1 MAKRNTIK
9 QILWYCHYF
18 SGTVAWYYHD
28 FFWKCPMV
36 LQWSTLNTM
45 VFEYV
50 GNYLVFFLSNS
61 TFTFSLLLCF
71 SCLTLSTCFILLGD
85 RGRTNRHMGEL
96 ILRWSRSKLVF
107 VMNTW
112 EWTETL
118 YHLLFPKTLLHE
130 WLQNV
135 HMGHRISRTSR
146 PKLTF
151 LTW

>member
-1 MAKRNTIK
+1 MI
-9 QILWYCHYF
+9 
-18 SGTVAWYYHD
+18 

-36 LQWSTLNTM
+36 LQWSTLDTM

-61 TFTFSLLLCF
+61 TFTFFPSFTLFLMFHFIDMFCSLRW
-71 SCLTLSTCFILLGD
+71 SWKNNNS
-85 RGRTNRHMGEL
+85 HMGEL

-107 VMNTW
+107 VMKTW

-118 YHLLFPKTLLHE
+118 YHLLFPKTQLHE

-135 HMGHRISRTSR
+135 HMGHRIPRLSR
-146 PKLTF
+146 PKWTF
-151 LTW
+151 LTWSHGNGVILWCHWIWGHD